1 MTTQANIITLD
12 GLTINTAQLAVTTDD
27 DGKPMMA
34 GKVTI
39 TLVDRTDNTT
49 VVVTA
54 NYASKTVRSDVPTL
68 CDFEGD
74 SDDKALYEACEVYAA
89 AWAAEIAKCVN

>member
-1 MTTQANIITLD
+1 MTTQANTIVLD
-12 GLTINTAQLAVTTDD
+12 GLTIDTAQLDVTTND

-39 TLVDRTDNTT
+39 TLVDREYETT
-49 VVVTA
+49 TVVTA
-54 NYASKTVRSDVPTL
+54 NYAGKAVRSDVPML

-74 SDDKALYEACEVYAA
+74 SDDKALYEACDVYAA
-89 AWAAEIAKCVN
+89 AWAAEIAKHVN